1 MSGLGPQSI
10 YFVKAQWLHQN
21 RTIWFSRP
29 FTSYEQA
36 LVFYNE
42 ILNFLNALGLAEFLT
57 RVASI
62 EVDAVLISEGQFRTL
77 FGNNHP
83 PPPRAPYSDTSY
95 SYASSSS

>member
-77 FGNNHP
+77 YWQQP
-83 PPPRAPYSDTSY
+83 SAA
-95 SYASSSS
+95 ASCAIQ